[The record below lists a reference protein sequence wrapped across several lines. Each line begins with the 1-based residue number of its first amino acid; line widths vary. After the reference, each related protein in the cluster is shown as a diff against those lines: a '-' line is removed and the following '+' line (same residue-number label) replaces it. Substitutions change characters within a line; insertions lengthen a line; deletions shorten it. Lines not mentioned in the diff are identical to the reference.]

1 MLKFYNREK
10 EAALLKAIEQRAQQ
24 WAQMAFVVGRRRI
37 GKTALLK
44 TAYNTGKMLY
54 FFVEK
59 KNETL
64 LCEEFTEEIVRK
76 LNVTVYGQM
85 QTFKQVFGFLMDL
98 SQREHFTLIID
109 EFQDF
114 GKINSAIYSE
124 MQNVWDSKKDT
135 SKINLV
141 LCGSVY
147 SLMKKIFQNSKEP
160 LFGRAT
166 AQLNLMPFDIQ
177 TLKNILSDY
186 FPNGKN
192 EDLLAFYL
200 FTGGVAKYVEYL
212 AEAKAFTR
220 KRIWDEVFSENSMF
234 LSEGRNVL
242 IDEFG
247 SDYGNYFS
255 ILSLIASSKTS
266 RSEMES
272 VLNMSLGGY
281 LEKLEND
288 YGIIKKNRPFLAK
301 PTGKEVKYRIE
312 DNFLNFW
319 FRFIYKYRSAIEIGN
334 FDYVRGIVERDYET
348 YSGLILER
356 YFRQKLIEEKQ
367 FSDIGNYWSRKG
379 ENEIDIIAV
388 NEMEKRLC
396 FYEVKRNKNRIS
408 LPLLEKKSKETAGKF
423 PDYMIEYIGLSM
435 EDL

>member
-10 EAALLKAIEQRAQQ
+10 ETVLLKEIEQRAQE
-24 WAQMAFVVGRRRI
+24 WAQMTFIVGRRRV

-44 TAYNTGKMLY
+44 NVYNNSKTLY

-64 LCEEFTEEIVRK
+64 LCEEFSQEIRRI
-76 LNVTVYGQM
+76 LGATIYGELQN
-85 QTFKQVFGFLMDL
+85 FKQVFSFLMDL
-98 SQREHFTLIID
+98 SQKEHFTLIID

-124 MQNVWDSKKDT
+124 MQNVWDSKKDM

-147 SLMKKIFQNSKEP
+147 SLMRKIFQSYKEP

-166 AQLNLMPFDIQ
+166 GQLNLKPFDIQ
-177 TLKNILSDY
+177 TLKNILHDY
-186 FPNGKN
+186 YPNYTK

-212 AEAKAFTR
+212 AEAKAFTK
-220 KRIWDEVFSENSMF
+220 KRILDKFFSGNSMF
-234 LSEGRNVL
+234 IAEGRNVL

-247 SDYGNYFS
+247 NDYGTYFS
-255 ILSLIASSKTS
+255 ILSLIASSKTA

-272 VLNMSLGGY
+272 VLNITLGGY

-288 YGIIKKNRPFLAK
+288 YGLIKKNRPFLAK
-301 PTGKEVKYRIE
+301 PTGKDVKFRIE

-319 FRFIYKYRSAIEIGN
+319 FRFIFKYRSAIEIGN
-334 FDYVRGIVERDYET
+334 FDYVRDIVERDYET
-348 YSGLILER
+348 YSGIILER
-356 YFRQKLIEEKQ
+356 YFRQKLIEAKQ
-367 FSDIGNYWSRKG
+367 FSDIGNYWNRKG

-388 NEMEKRLC
+388 NEMEKLLC
-396 FYEVKRNKNRIS
+396 FYEIKRNKNKIS
-408 LPLLEKKSKETAGKF
+408 LPLLENKASEIVKNF
-423 PDYMIEYIGLSM
+423 PDYNIKYTGLSL
-435 EDL
+435 EDM

>member
-10 EAALLKAIEQRAQQ
+10 ETALLDEIEQRAQER
-24 WAQMAFVVGRRRI
+24 AQMTFVVGRRRV

-44 TAYNTGKMLY
+44 TAYNDSKTLY

-59 KNETL
+59 KNEAL
-64 LCEEFTEEIVRK
+64 LCDEFSEEIKRK
-76 LNVTVYGQM
+76 FGAIIYGQL
-85 QTFKQVFGFLMDL
+85 QNFKQVFGFLMDL

-114 GKINSAIYSE
+114 YKINAAIYSE
-124 MQNVWDSKKDT
+124 MQNVWDSKKET

-141 LCGSVY
+141 LCGSIY
-147 SLMKKIFQNSKEP
+147 SLMNKIFQNSKEP

-166 AQLNLMPFDIQ
+166 GQINLKPFDIQ
-177 TLKNILSDY
+177 TIKEIFCDY
-186 FPNGKN
+186 SPNGKN

-200 FTGGVAKYVEYL
+200 ITGGVAKYVEYL
-212 AEAKAFTR
+212 SEAKAFTR
-220 KRIWDEVFSENSMF
+220 KKILDQVFSDNSMF
-234 LSEGRNVL
+234 LFEGRNVL

-247 SDYGNYFS
+247 NDYGNYFS

-266 RSEMES
+266 RSEIES
-272 VLNMSLGGY
+272 VLNMSVGGF

-288 YGIIKKNRPFLAK
+288 YGLIKKNRPFLAK
-301 PTGKEVKYRIE
+301 SAGKEVKYRIE

-334 FDYVRGIVERDYET
+334 FDYVRAIVERDYET

-356 YFRQKLIEEKQ
+356 YFRQKLIESKQ
-367 FSDIGNYWSRKG
+367 FSDIGNYWDSKG

-388 NEMEKRLC
+388 NEMEKQLC
-396 FYEVKRNKNRIS
+396 FYEVKRNKSRIS
-408 LPLLEKKSKETAGKF
+408 LKLLESKAGGIAKQF
-423 PDYMIEYIGLSM
+423 SGYHVEYAGLSM